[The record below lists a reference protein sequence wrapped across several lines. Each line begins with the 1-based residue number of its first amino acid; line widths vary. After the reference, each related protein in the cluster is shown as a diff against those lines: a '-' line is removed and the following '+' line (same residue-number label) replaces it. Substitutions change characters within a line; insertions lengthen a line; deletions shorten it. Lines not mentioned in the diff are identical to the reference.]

1 MSGPFKMK
9 GSPMARNFG
18 IGSPMQKTTDPKKF
32 TKGDDVGGLEGA
44 GTKGGE
50 EHFVDLD
57 ETEKN
62 VKLQNTK
69 KGGVGDALTKR
80 YGGTW
85 KMGIQKTPYQYQ
97 GETKYEERKMWLN
110 QDGLSAKEVGNQ
122 AATDRA
128 NALED

>member
-1 MSGPFKMK
+1 MK

-18 IGSPMQKTTDPKKF
+18 IGSPMQKTTDPKKL
-32 TKGDDVGGLEGA
+32 TAEGVSGLEGA
-44 GTKGGE
+44 GKKGGE
-50 EHFVDLD
+50 EHLVHLD
-57 ETEKN
+57 ESKQKTE
-62 VKLQNTK
+62 LQNTK
-69 KGGVGDALTKR
+69 KGSAADALTKK

-85 KMGIQKTPYQYQ
+85 KMGIQRTPYNTST
-97 GETKYEERKMWLN
+97 GTKYEERKMWLN